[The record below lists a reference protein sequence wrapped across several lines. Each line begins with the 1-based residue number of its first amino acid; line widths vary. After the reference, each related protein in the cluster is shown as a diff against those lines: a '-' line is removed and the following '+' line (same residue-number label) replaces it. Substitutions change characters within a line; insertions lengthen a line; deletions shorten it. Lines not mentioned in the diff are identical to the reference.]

1 MDFKPGVIY
10 GEDLHQLYRWANEN
24 NFALP
29 AVNVTSTETVN
40 AAMEAA
46 AEANS
51 PIVIQFSNGGGL
63 NFAGK
68 SLSNENQEAAIL
80 GTVSGARHV
89 HDLAEKY
96 GVRVVLH
103 TDHAA
108 KKLLPWIDGL
118 LDAGEAFPQASR
130 QTTI

>member
-10 GEDLHQLYRWANEN
+10 GEDLHQLYRWANEK

-29 AVNVTSTETVN
+29 AVNVTSTETIN

-46 AEANS
+46 AEANA

-68 SLSNENQEAAIL
+68 SL
-80 GTVSGARHV
+80 
-89 HDLAEKY
+89 
-96 GVRVVLH
+96 
-103 TDHAA
+103 
-108 KKLLPWIDGL
+108 GL
-118 LDAGEAFPQASR
+118 QL
-130 QTTI
+130 

>member
-1 MDFKPGVIY
+1 
-10 GEDLHQLYRWANEN
+10 
-24 NFALP
+24 
-29 AVNVTSTETVN
+29 
-40 AAMEAA
+40 MEAA

-89 HDLAEKY
+89 HDFPAEKY

-103 TDHAA
+103 T
-108 KKLLPWIDGL
+108 
-118 LDAGEAFPQASR
+118 
-130 QTTI
+130 